1 MKSIL
6 LTGACLAGAVAAM
19 ANVSCDDALCG
30 TNEVRRISSPS
41 SALDVVVSVVDCG
54 ATTDY
59 VTRVSVGSH
68 GAPLARTADIVRLDS
83 NHGDVGLGLQNEI
96 PVDVTWQSD
105 HEVTLSYPPKTRSS
119 GFYSDV
125 NGVRIERR

>member
-1 MKSIL
+1 MKTIL
-6 LTGACLAGAVAAM
+6 QTGTCLAGIAVVL
-19 ANVSCDDALCG
+19 ANASCNDLCG
-30 TNEVRRISSPS
+30 TSEVRRVPSPS
-41 SALDVVVSVVDCG
+41 AALDVVVSVVDCG

-68 GAPLARTADIVRLDS
+68 DAPISRTADIVRLDS

-105 HEVTLSYPPKTRSS
+105 HEVNLSYPRKTRTF
-119 GFYSDV
+119 GFDSDV
-125 NGVRIERR
+125 CGVRIERQ

>member
-1 MKSIL
+1 VKTIL
-6 LTGACLAGAVAAM
+6 QTTARFAGVFIFLTNA
-19 ANVSCDDALCG
+19 SCNDMCSTD
-30 TNEVRRISSPS
+30 EVRRVSSPS
-41 SALDVVVSVVDCG
+41 RALDVVVSVANCG

-68 GAPLARTADIVRLDS
+68 DAKLARTADVVRLDS

-105 HEVTLSYPPKTRSS
+105 HEVTLSYPPKTRTF

-125 NGVRIERR
+125 YGVRIERR

>member
-1 MKSIL
+1 MKARWPFCMSF
-6 LTGACLAGAVAAM
+6 TGTVVVLANASCHGVCSTEE
-19 ANVSCDDALCG
+19 VS
-30 TNEVRRISSPS
+30 RISSPS
-41 SALDVVVSVVDCG
+41 RALDVAVSVVNCG

-59 VTRVSVGSH
+59 VTRVSVGAHDAALS
-68 GAPLARTADIVRLDS
+68 RMADVVRLDS

-105 HEVTLSYPPKTRSS
+105 HEATLSYPPKTRTL

-125 NGVRIERR
+125 YGVRIERR